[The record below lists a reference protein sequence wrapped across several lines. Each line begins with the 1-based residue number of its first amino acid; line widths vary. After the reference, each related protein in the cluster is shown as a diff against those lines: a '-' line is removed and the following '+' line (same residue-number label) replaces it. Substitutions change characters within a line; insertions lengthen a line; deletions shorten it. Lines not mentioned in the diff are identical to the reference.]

1 MVRRIADSATKM
13 KCMKNIWDTQLP
25 KDIFVEW
32 NQKMASILGAVD
44 VASRTSAKAN
54 MERKRYMGSW
64 RRCSVTIRKI
74 KKRLPTIATM
84 YIKQMGMEIQV
95 CISSSPG
102 IPIRTYLRIYH
113 ILRTGVIVRGRSH
126 L

>member
-1 MVRRIADSATKM
+1 MARRIADSATKM

-25 KDIFVEW
+25 KDILVEW

-64 RRCSVTIRKI
+64 RCCSVTIRKI
-74 KKRLPTIATM
+74 KKRLPARATM
-84 YIKQMGMEIQV
+84 YITQMGMEIQV
-95 CISSSPG
+95 CTSSSPG
-102 IPIRTYLRIYH
+102 IPIRKYH
-113 ILRTGVIVRGRSH
+113 IS
-126 L
+126 